1 MIQPIGAI
9 SYNKFYSSKKQT
21 SKPAFK
27 AFYDPTRPHVTAQ
40 MRAAQP
46 KDALDQ
52 IADKAKEAI
61 SKLKD
66 TFFNN
71 LPADAKD
78 TLVQGSSS
86 NSILQDMLAE
96 STKSFNAK
104 GGLEIVD
111 GSNLFNSA
119 TGMHTHIMPD
129 GTPISYSGDIASATP
144 TDIAGDVADGHLQ
157 ILDANNLFD
166 PDNGILTHI
175 TPSGDALP
183 IDLSDIFDDGNTATS
198 FLSGMID
205 TISDLLNGLS

>member
-9 SYNKFYSSKKQT
+9 SYNKFYSSKKQN

-27 AFYDPTRPHVTAQ
+27 AFYDPTCPHITAQ

-86 NSILQDMLAE
+86 NSMLQDMLAE

-111 GSNLFNSA
+111 GSNLFNRA

-144 TDIAGDVADGHLQ
+144 TDIAGDVAESHLQ
-157 ILDANNLFD
+157 ILDANNFFN

-183 IDLSDIFDDGNTATS
+183 VDLSEILDGSGATETFLSEMSDTIIGIFD
-198 FLSGMID
+198 
-205 TISDLLNGLS
+205 GLF

>member
-1 MIQPIGAI
+1 
-9 SYNKFYSSKKQT
+9 
-21 SKPAFK
+21 
-27 AFYDPTRPHVTAQ
+27 